1 MEVKQE
7 NKENNFRPSRQNG
20 LTFNVFNNWDLLK
33 AKSTTPI
40 SKHDCLNNSPLKTW
54 LPQQL
59 LSQNMT
65 ASMTLLS
72 KHDCPT
78 TLLSKHDCPN
88 NSPRKIWLPQ
98 QLSSQNMTTT
108 TTQLACKKMIQT
120 YTITIILNQQAQGSN
135 ASRSCTDKGFKTT
148 MVPNIT
154 AQKKKIIDIKAEWGL
169 KGKKL
174 YMPPYFIYR

>member
-78 TLLSKHDCPN
+78 TLLSKHDCLNNSPLKTWLPQQLLSKHDCPN
-88 NSPRKIWLPQ
+88 NSPRKTWLPQ
-98 QLSSQNMTTT
+98 QLSSQNMTASTT
-108 TTQLACKKMIQT
+108 LLSKHDYHNNSTCLQENDTNIHNNYNFEPT
-120 YTITIILNQQAQGSN
+120 S
-135 ASRSCTDKGFKTT
+135 SRFKC
-148 MVPNIT
+148 
-154 AQKKKIIDIKAEWGL
+154 
-169 KGKKL
+169 
-174 YMPPYFIYR
+174 